1 MRLCASPMTAPC
13 GSMIAATRPKLT
25 SRAGTMSVAPPEDA
39 IEIALSTLP
48 TDTYGNQRESLCA
61 RFFDFTSTMPAT

>member
-1 MRLCASPMTAPC
+1 MRLCARPITAPC

-25 SRAGTMSVAPPEDA
+25 SSAGAATVAPPAVA
-39 IEIALSTLP
+39 IEIAPSTLP
-48 TDTYGNQRESLCA
+48 TDTYGNQRESFWA